1 MLASALAVPALA
13 DIGFAQAAATARLLN
28 PGRPLLGLRHKLN
41 ANPVIYTTANVNAR
55 GTMLY
60 GLELHG
66 SLGTVLASDVEAV
79 LPPEDAEIAAVLDRL
94 DHASISFEQA
104 IARAQQAT
112 GRPES
117 LLERIDLAS
126 ELFMLFYDM
135 RYSDGTR
142 LMVDAV
148 NGSVVP
154 AADNASAANA
164 LPPYA
169 MFTMVG
175 RAEAMAGDPWLPFEV
190 GTAVTPG
197 GLAVGVA
204 LLQPSSGRVLQI
216 DMLGKQT
223 ESLEFTPVGHLA
235 GVVAGIRGTIDATA
249 VDLGGFLA
257 RIEHDF
263 PGGRV
268 SGVVLQSRLAN
279 NGTMRT
285 EWSAMILTALGQS
298 VEFTIDA
305 MQPVDTS
312 LGISTVPVQV
322 IGGDLNRDGHV
333 TGEDLAEMLQ
343 MYNAVYPPYDLDHD
357 GMVKGEDLAILLSNW
372 G

>member
-1 MLASALAVPALA
+1 
-13 DIGFAQAAATARLLN
+13 
-28 PGRPLLGLRHKLN
+28 
-41 ANPVIYTTANVNAR
+41 
-55 GTMLY
+55 
-60 GLELHG
+60 
-66 SLGTVLASDVEAV
+66 
-79 LPPEDAEIAAVLDRL
+79 VLDRL

-112 GRPES
+112 
-117 LLERIDLAS
+117 
-126 ELFMLFYDM
+126 
-135 RYSDGTR
+135 
-142 LMVDAV
+142 
-148 NGSVVP
+148 
-154 AADNASAANA
+154 
-164 LPPYA
+164 
-169 MFTMVG
+169 G